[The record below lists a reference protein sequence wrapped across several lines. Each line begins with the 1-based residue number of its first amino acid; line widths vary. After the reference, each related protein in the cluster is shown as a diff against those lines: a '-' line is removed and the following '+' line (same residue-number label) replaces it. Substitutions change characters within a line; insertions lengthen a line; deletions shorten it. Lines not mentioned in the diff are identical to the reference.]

1 MLICKALRD
10 ERSYQSVLNTQR
22 KVIIPFRPLNHDH
35 IQLLHD
41 GSSHWFLSFCQS
53 GQIQIC
59 DSLKSSLKN
68 RVSMKCLYALDK
80 NVVGE
85 FGKVTPTFLPV
96 HEQTDGCYC
105 GPFSITYAAEILDGK
120 SLTETV
126 FDVNEM

>member
-1 MLICKALRD
+1 M
-10 ERSYQSVLNTQR
+10 
-22 KVIIPFRPLNHDH
+22 
-35 IQLLHD
+35 
-41 GSSHWFLSFCQS
+41 
-53 GQIQIC
+53 
-59 DSLKSSLKN
+59 KN

-80 NVVGE
+80 NIVGE